1 MDAATLLRQT
11 IGAYAPRPLQPGQFN
26 YPRRPPPSHLG
37 HFGEN
42 LSNKPAQHQGT
53 VHTLTACCRC
63 RQRKTKCD
71 PALPRCSPCDRAGQ
85 TCEYFDT
92 TKNRK
97 MNRTYVVD
105 LQKKVQR
112 LEAELEQLTGEDP
125 NDDDDMVTPGGLV
138 HLDKKSV
145 ESPRYLGPS
154 SGIAMTRI
162 LMEEAKRYTDSLRI
176 SSLIP
181 ELRSR
186 RIDQRDRMQSV
197 VMGSFSGPSGPR
209 AVDFPLTAD
218 IPAKEFPTRAM
229 TENLWR
235 VFKER
240 IQVFTPVFHETVF
253 AQDLE
258 AVFNGDTDHY
268 RLFAVNMMIAI
279 SLAKVDRWAG
289 LPDTYYLAAMEH
301 FDHVVRP
308 KDLKTLQC
316 LILIVQ
322 YSLLMPI
329 KIAVYHVVG
338 LAIKICQQWALGDEN
353 TWAMGDS
360 DLQSLDLKRRLV
372 WIVLTTE
379 LGLAHMLGRPS
390 GFSRTGDMIKVKFF
404 ETIQDEDITPDAT
417 PESILQGR
425 FCERKTIAIHY
436 CKMRLMQA
444 EIRRVLYEQERPAR
458 ITDVD
463 PWFQQMDEK
472 LKNWLDSCPEQPPLF
487 KPWFTNRYHAIM
499 IILYRPSP
507 QVLKP
512 TARAARICFEAAKS
526 IIASSSTGPDREQ
539 PTFDRTWVFL
549 QTINSSLNALLWSIG
564 YPEVRAQNSRE
575 DVEQLVQ
582 DGINI
587 ITNFHPKWPGV
598 QEAINL
604 YEVLSKACLQ
614 SYTAKVT
621 FELSSPMPSAP
632 NGHFKSPFLTEDGNS
647 PDSENSSPQAQQSHS
662 ATSLFSNQS
671 PFGYNIEPPYN
682 FDQGSQY
689 ANQSPFQ
696 NQPAFR
702 SNSIFMNPMSS
713 LTDAHG
719 RRLSELAPESTPYQ
733 TPAEERKAGTPP
745 MPTGTASSLPTPPES
760 LPPPSTK
767 SSHMSLSPRLIGTP
781 RGPSPTPTPTLHHAS
796 PLPMVTRHS
805 PVPAIHG
812 LAEYGFGQPY
822 GQQQPGPPTSSMA
835 TPSNIPAFTIPPI
848 PGSNAQRATRVTNW
862 SNPPAPILQPHTF
875 AGANSASIWEP
886 PTQQQGGYAF
896 GGSSLQHPP
905 PPQFSL
911 PPAPEIQHSAQ
922 PQQQQPQQ
930 QHQTLQPR
938 SHHPP
943 SHQLHPH
950 QLQPHQQ
957 LHQQHHQQQQQQL
970 QQQQQQQ
977 QTQQA
982 YNPYSP
988 YHNLPMGGA
997 PWHNST
1003 SAGGLLSWE
1012 GYGNQYFGNERHDSL
1027 TQEQQTQLLNILEA
1041 DGMSDISAYL
1051 ATGNAANGGHG
1062 TGNW

>member
-37 HFGEN
+37 HFGEHLGN
-42 LSNKPAQHQGT
+42 VSAQHQGT

-71 PALPRCSPCDRAGQ
+71 PALPRCTPCDRAGQ

-92 TKNRK
+92 IKNRK
-97 MNRTYVVD
+97 MNRTYVIE
-105 LQKKVQR
+105 LQRKVQR

-138 HLDKKSV
+138 HLDNKSV

-162 LMEEAKRYTDSLRI
+162 LIEEAKRYTDSLRI

-181 ELRSR
+181 ELRAR

-197 VMGSFSGPSGPR
+197 VMGSFSGPSGPK

-253 AQDLE
+253 AEDLE

-329 KIAVYHVVG
+329 KTAVYHVVG

-353 TWAMGDS
+353 TLAMGDT

-390 GFSRTGDMIKVKFF
+390 GFSRTGDMINVNFF
-404 ETIQDEDITPDAT
+404 ETVQDADITPDAT
-417 PESILQGR
+417 PESIHRGR
-425 FCERKTIAIHY
+425 LCERKTIAIHY
-436 CKMRLMQA
+436 CKMRLLQA
-444 EIRRVLYEQERPAR
+444 EIRRVLYEQDRPTR
-458 ITDVD
+458 ITDAD
-463 PWFQQMDEK
+463 PWFQQMDQK
-472 LKNWLDSCPEQPPLF
+472 LRDWLDACPEHPPMF
-487 KPWFTNRYHAIM
+487 KPWFTNRYHAVM

-526 IIASSSTGPDREQ
+526 IITSSSTGPDREQ

-564 YPEVRAQNSRE
+564 YREVRDQNPRE
-575 DVEQLVQ
+575 EVEQLVQ

-614 SYTAKVT
+614 SYTNKVT
-621 FELSSPMPSAP
+621 PELSFPMANMPS
-632 NGHFKSPFLTEDGNS
+632 GHFKSSFLTADPNS
-647 PDSENSSPQAQQSHS
+647 PDSENSSQQGQQPHL
-662 ATSLFSNQS
+662 ATSLFNNQS
-671 PFGYNIEPPYN
+671 PFGYNIEPSYN
-682 FDQGSQY
+682 FDQSVQY

-696 NQPAFR
+696 NQPSFR

-713 LTDAHG
+713 MTDAHG

-733 TPAEERKAGTPP
+733 APAAERKAGTPP

-760 LPPPSTK
+760 LPPPSAK
-767 SSHMSLSPRLIGTP
+767 SSHMSLSPRLVGTP

-796 PLPMVTRHS
+796 PLPMPPQHG
-805 PVPAIHG
+805 PVPANHEVG
-812 LAEYGFGQPY
+812 YGFGQPF
-822 GQQQPGPPTSSMA
+822 GQQPGPPTSSMA
-835 TPSNIPAFTIPPI
+835 AAPSNIPAFTIPPI
-848 PGSNAQRATRVTNW
+848 PGSNAHQRATRVTDW
-862 SNPPAPILQPHTF
+862 SNPPAPIIQPHTF
-875 AGANSASIWEP
+875 AGNNSANFWEAP
-886 PTQQQGGYAF
+886 AQTGYTF
-896 GGSSLQHPP
+896 GRPSLRHPP
-905 PPQFSL
+905 QPQLPLPQAPPVRH
-911 PPAPEIQHSAQ
+911 AAQ
-922 PQQQQPQQ
+922 QQQQP

-943 SHQLHPH
+943 PH
-950 QLQPHQQ
+950 QLQPHQ
-957 LHQQHHQQQQQQL
+957 LLQQQQL
-970 QQQQQQQ
+970 HHPQRPQS
-977 QTQQA
+977 QQA

-988 YHNLPMGGA
+988 HHGFPMQTA
-997 PWHNST
+997 PWPNST
-1003 SAGGLLSWE
+1003 SAGVPLAWE

-1027 TQEQQTQLLNILEA
+1027 TQEQQTQLLDILEA

-1051 ATGNAANGGHG
+1051 ANGNAANGGHG